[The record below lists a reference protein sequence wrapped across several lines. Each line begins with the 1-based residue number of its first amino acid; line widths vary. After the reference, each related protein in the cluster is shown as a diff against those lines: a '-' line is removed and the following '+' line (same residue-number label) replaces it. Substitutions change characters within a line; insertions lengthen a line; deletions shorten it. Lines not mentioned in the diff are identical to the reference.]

1 MHFDIHLNAIFFSN
15 PPETRSNLSVFLKL
29 HFFIIV
35 KSRQIACQ
43 KKRESRP
50 GILEFLQVTAAGAQ
64 LALQRKLTDGL
75 DDFWLNNQLFV
86 GLQNSY
92 IF

>member
-1 MHFDIHLNAIFFSN
+1 MHFDIHLNAIFFES
-15 PPETRSNLSVFLKL
+15 PETRSNLKL
-29 HFFIIV
+29 HFFIIH

-64 LALQRKLTDGL
+64 LALQRKLTDG
-75 DDFWLNNQLFV
+75 
-86 GLQNSY
+86 
-92 IF
+92 

>member
-1 MHFDIHLNAIFFSN
+1 MHFDIHLNAIFFRIPGN
-15 PPETRSNLSVFLKL
+15 KIQTCMFLKTSL
-29 HFFIIV
+29 FHHFTNLV
-35 KSRQIACQ
+35 KSRVR

-75 DDFWLNNQLFV
+75 DDFC
-86 GLQNSY
+86 
-92 IF
+92 

>member
-1 MHFDIHLNAIFFSN
+1 MQFFSN
-15 PPETRSNLSVFLKL
+15 PRKQDQTCMFLKTSL
-29 HFFIIV
+29 FHHFTNLV
-35 KSRQIACQ
+35 KSRVR

-75 DDFWLNNQLFV
+75 DDFC
-86 GLQNSY
+86 
-92 IF
+92 

>member
-1 MHFDIHLNAIFFSN
+1 MHFDIHLNANFFRIPGN
-15 PPETRSNLSVFLKL
+15 KIKLVCFLKL
-29 HFFIIV
+29 HFFIIH

-75 DDFWLNNQLFV
+75 DDFLFKK
-86 GLQNSY
+86 
-92 IF
+92 